1 METKRTKSKERQREK
16 ERDKIT
22 HIRNERIVT
31 KAYSVDITKTII
43 RFYYELYA
51 NEF

>member
-1 METKRTKSKERQREK
+1 MERRK
-16 ERDKIT
+16 RDKIT
-22 HIRNERIVT
+22 NIRNERIVT
-31 KAYSVDITKTII
+31 KVDPVDIIKTVI